1 MTSDG
6 EVLYL
11 SFLQHYTVE
20 RGVIGWKVCTRS
32 YMYSVDTGDGEEI
45 VAFHW
50 HPEAIPDNPV
60 PFPHLHISPGAGN
73 GLRREV
79 RDSLPN

>member
-1 MTSDG
+1 
-6 EVLYL
+6 
-11 SFLQHYTVE
+11 
-20 RGVIGWKVCTRS
+20 
-32 YMYSVDTGDGEEI
+32 MYSVDTGDGEEI